1 MSAIKKAKKTKAR
14 EKRERKERRFYP
26 EQTYAARVTTFGGM
40 GAALLL
46 GAGVYAT
53 WIQEQAPAFGP
64 YLVGVGAV
72 GLGVALWKGG
82 ADVGNVRVGDAGVAV
97 ERGADVSRVLWCDME
112 RVTVEAGRVMI
123 TGKDANLT
131 FPVDAHPK
139 ATAWLVN
146 EAGRRM
152 PDVLA
157 FKREQLDKLPEPREL
172 DGELVTIEEV
182 QITGRHCRATGKPIA
197 FERDARLCPQCGEV
211 YLKDQVP
218 KKCLTCHAELATRAR
233 EA

>member
-1 MSAIKKAKKTKAR
+1 MSATKKAKKTKAR

-26 EQTYAARVTTFGGM
+26 EQTQAARVMMFAGM
-40 GAALLL
+40 AGALLL
-46 GAGVYAT
+46 GAGVYTT
-53 WIQEQAPAFGP
+53 WIQEQAPTYAP
-64 YLVGVGAV
+64 YLVAVGAIV
-72 GLGVALWKGG
+72 LGVAFWKNS
-82 ADVGNVRVGDAGVAV
+82 AEVGNVRVGDAGVAI
-97 ERGADVSRVLWCDME
+97 ERGADLSRVLWCDME
-112 RVTVEAGRVMI
+112 RVAVEAGRVMI
-123 TGKDANLT
+123 TGKGANIS
-131 FPVDAHPK
+131 FPVEAHPK

-157 FKREQLDKLPEPREL
+157 FKREQLDKLPEPRDL

-182 QITGRHCRATGKPIA
+182 QITGRHCRATNKPIA
-197 FERDARLCPQCGEV
+197 FERDARVCPQCGEV

-218 KKCLTCHAELATRAR
+218 KKCLTCHAELAGRAR